1 MKTFYQ
7 LYIQFVFS
15 VKKRQKLILPEY
27 KEEMNKYISGIVR
40 NRGHKVL
47 AINGPRDH
55 IHILVSMSRDLNLSD
70 LMEDV
75 KSASSNFINK
85 KRFLRQ
91 KFEWQAGYGAFSCS
105 HKELHGKIDY
115 IENQELHHK
124 DISFEEEFK
133 RFLDEYGIEY
143 NSKYLFND

>member
-7 LYIQFVFS
+7 LYIQFIFS

-27 KEEMNKYISGIVR
+27 KEEMNKYISGIVK

-47 AINGPRDH
+47 AINGTRDH

-91 KFEWQAGYGAFSCS
+91 KFEWQVGYGAFTCS
-105 HKELHGKIDY
+105 HQELYGKIKY
-115 IENQELHHK
+115 IKNQELHHK
-124 DISFEEEFK
+124 DLSFEEEFK

-143 NSKYLFND
+143 NPKYLFND